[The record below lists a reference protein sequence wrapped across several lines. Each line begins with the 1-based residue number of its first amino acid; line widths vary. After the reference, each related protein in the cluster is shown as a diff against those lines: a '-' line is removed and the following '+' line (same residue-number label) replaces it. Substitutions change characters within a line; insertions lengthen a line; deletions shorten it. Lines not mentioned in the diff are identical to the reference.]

1 MADNELAVMS
11 AVESSNIPAS
21 KKSFI
26 RRYYES
32 AMSHGGRGMERAK
45 RTLIGGAQV
54 LRQGGESAV
63 VGAGLGALDVEL
75 PPGLDAHV
83 GGVSIPIDAVVAAAG
98 LGGSVLLAHE
108 AVSDDLRNAG
118 ASALSVFSFRQTRK
132 YLGNRAIAKGVTPGY
147 AVQAA
152 SAGTPAAAGVH
163 GDFGEDP
170 IVALARNLG

>member
-75 PPGLDAHV
+75 PTGLDAHV
-83 GGVSIPIDAVVAAAG
+83 GGVSIPIDA
-98 LGGSVLLAHE
+98 L
-108 AVSDDLRNAG
+108 
-118 ASALSVFSFRQTRK
+118 ASAARFFWRMRRSVMTCVTRALRRSPFFPFGR
-132 YLGNRAIAKGVTPGY
+132 LGSISGTAPLLRA
-147 AVQAA
+147 
-152 SAGTPAAAGVH
+152 
-163 GDFGEDP
+163 
-170 IVALARNLG
+170 